1 MKELLVI
8 LGAGES
14 GTGAALL
21 AQAKGWDVFVSD
33 FGTIAPKFKE
43 QLTQAYIAF
52 EEGKHTE
59 AVILNASLVIK
70 SPGIPYKV
78 PIIKALQA
86 KGIAI
91 IDELEFAYRYSKAK
105 FICITGSNG
114 KTTTTLLTYHLLK
127 EAGFNVALGGNIGQS
142 MALQVINETAD
153 WYVLEVSSFQ
163 LDGWDSFKPNI
174 SAITNITP
182 DHLDRYDYKFEN
194 YVASKFRIVQQQDE
208 NDYFI
213 TFSDAEVIEQELAK
227 GTIKPTTALIG
238 NQEISGLGA
247 YSKREEAI
255 VFNYLDSEA
264 QLKHFELSLANAPI
278 QGAHNRQNIMVAVL
292 AALRA
297 GVLAE
302 SIEGNLST
310 FINAP
315 HRLEK
320 VATINGVT
328 YVNDSKATNV
338 DSVKYAL
345 GTYSEPLVWIAGGV
359 DKGNDY
365 SLIESLVLDKVKVL
379 IILGSYK
386 EPLLKAF
393 SGKLPLILE
402 AADMQEAINLAQA
415 HSQSGDVVLLSPACA
430 SFDLFKNYEHRG
442 DVFRELV
449 LSALNPR

>member
-1 MKELLVI
+1 MKELLVV

-33 FGTIAPKFKE
+33 FGTIAPQFKE
-43 QLTQAYIAF
+43 QLTQAHISF

-59 AVILNASLVIK
+59 EIILKAALVIK

-105 FICITGSNG
+105 FLCITGSNG

-142 MALQVINETAD
+142 LAKQVLNETAE

-163 LDGWDSFKPNI
+163 LDGWDTFKPDI
-174 SAITNITP
+174 SVITNITP
-182 DHLDRYDYKFEN
+182 DHLDRYDYQFEN
-194 YVASKFRIVQQQDE
+194 YIASKYRIIQRQDR

-213 TFSDAEVIEQELAK
+213 TFLDGDVIEQENKKRIIA
-227 GTIKPTTALIG
+227 PTTALFGVRDSSFI
-238 NQEISGLGA
+238 GA
-247 YSKREEAI
+247 YSKGEETL
-255 VFNYLDSEA
+255 VFNYFDNESML
-264 QLKHFELSLANAPI
+264 HHYELSLELAPI
-278 QGAHNRQNIMVAVL
+278 KGAHNRQNIMAAVL

-297 GVLAE
+297 GVPEYTIGRNLA
-302 SIEGNLST
+302 S

-328 YVNDSKATNV
+328 YINDSKATNV

-365 SLIESLVLDKVKVL
+365 SLIESLVLEKVKVL
-379 IILGSYK
+379 IILGTYK

-393 SGKLPLILE
+393 AGKLPLILE
-402 AADMQEAINLAQA
+402 AADMQEAVTLART
-415 HSQSGDVVLLSPACA
+415 HSQEGNVVLLSPACA

-449 LSALNPR
+449 KAMNLS

>member
-1 MKELLVI
+1 MKELLVV

-33 FGTIAPKFKE
+33 FGSIAPQFKE
-43 QLTQAYIAF
+43 QLSNANIPF
-52 EEGKHTE
+52 EEGTHTE
-59 AVILNASLVIK
+59 ATILNASLVIK
-70 SPGIPYKV
+70 SPGIPYKA
-78 PIIKALQA
+78 PIIKALQV
-86 KGIAI
+86 KGVPI
-91 IDELEFAYRYSKAK
+91 IDELGFAFRYSKAK

-127 EAGFNVALGGNIGQS
+127 EEGFNVALGGNIGQS
-142 MALQVINETAD
+142 LAKQVINETAD

-163 LDGWDSFKPNI
+163 LDGWETFKPNI

-182 DHLDRYDYKFEN
+182 DHLDRYNYQFEN
-194 YVASKFRIVQQQDE
+194 YIASKFRIVQQQDE
-208 NDYFI
+208 KDYFI
-213 TFSDAEVIEQELAK
+213 TFSDSDVIEKELAK
-227 GTIKPTTALIG
+227 GAIKPTTALIG
-238 NQEISGLGA
+238 HQATNDLGA
-247 YSKREEAI
+247 YSKGENAI
-255 VFNYLDSEA
+255 VFNYLDSEN
-264 QLKHFELSLANAPI
+264 QVQYFELSIENSPI
-278 QGAHNRQNIMVAVL
+278 KGAHNRQNIMVAVL

-297 GVLAE
+297 GVPIHT
-302 SIEGNLST
+302 IENSLST

-328 YVNDSKATNV
+328 YINDSKATNV

-345 GTYSEPLVWIAGGV
+345 GTFSEPLVWIAGGV

-365 SLIESLVLDKVKVL
+365 SLISHLVLEKVKVL
-379 IILGSYK
+379 IILGPHK
-386 EPLLKAF
+386 EPLLTSF
-393 SGKLPLILE
+393 GGKLPLILE
-402 AADMQEAINLAQA
+402 AADMAEAISLAQA
-415 HSQSGDVVLLSPACA
+415 NSQIGDVVLLSPACA

-449 LSALNPR
+449 IALAQ